1 MNQFDAELISDLVSY
16 LRRDNVLIEVIS
28 PEAPTENIEKWF
40 EVPYT
45 LKKNHIDLSL
55 LQTDELFLPKA
66 NPFLPENLV
75 LFDGDDKPIQQFD
88 QNKNIRIWM
97 DLDLE
102 FATPKASI
110 FLRINLENGLM
121 TAEDRVFAHLY
132 QVSLRTP

>member
-1 MNQFDAELISDLVSY
+1 MNQFDAELNSDLVSY

-75 LFDGDDKPIQQFD
+75 LFDDDDKPIQQFE
-88 QNKNIRIWM
+88 QNKNIRI
-97 DLDLE
+97 
-102 FATPKASI
+102 
-110 FLRINLENGLM
+110 
-121 TAEDRVFAHLY
+121 
-132 QVSLRTP
+132 